1 MPSKFRKGG
10 KNSKEKYPKVEKLT
24 AVLFPPPEAKRDS
37 TKKKELPVTAR
48 GSKNGRIESYRIIS
62 NAAAP

>member
-24 AVLFPPPEAKRDS
+24 AVLFPPPEAKREA
-37 TKKKELPVTAR
+37 TKR
-48 GSKNGRIESYRIIS
+48 KNYL
-62 NAAAP
+62 